1 MKEEIERE
9 CKIKNNYLI
18 KIKMSALGE
27 PQEILNYNNMG
38 AHCWHHLFSLSFL
51 KEEENER
58 NLMSSDIFLK
68 ISFFLFSSSRK
79 ERENRKRF

>member
-38 AHCWHHLFSLSFL
+38 AHC
-51 KEEENER
+51 
-58 NLMSSDIFLK
+58 
-68 ISFFLFSSSRK
+68 
-79 ERENRKRF
+79 